1 MEENGHASTYQREA
15 RSANWKAVLFVTP
28 GELPHSSTG
37 LCVIYKKKNI
47 EQFSQNINR
56 SYESETTCGP
66 TSGPIVSPIARELF
80 RRQCA
85 NGCVANFCCGFS
97 AEGVSARMGRR
108 GGGGKTGEWGSRRW
122 AVGAGASR
130 WLLLIPVHLTH

>member
-37 LCVIYKKKNI
+37 L
-47 EQFSQNINR
+47 
-56 SYESETTCGP
+56 
-66 TSGPIVSPIARELF
+66 
-80 RRQCA
+80 RQCA